1 MQIFFEPKGCR
12 YSSVPMG
19 YASVMSGMLEIHT
32 EIRWRSA
39 CTALITVIANGF
51 QTSSDIMPI
60 KSQFDNFD

>member
-19 YASVMSGMLEIHT
+19 YASVMSRMLEIHT

-39 CTALITVIANGF
+39 CTALITVIVNGF
-51 QTSSDIMPI
+51 
-60 KSQFDNFD
+60 